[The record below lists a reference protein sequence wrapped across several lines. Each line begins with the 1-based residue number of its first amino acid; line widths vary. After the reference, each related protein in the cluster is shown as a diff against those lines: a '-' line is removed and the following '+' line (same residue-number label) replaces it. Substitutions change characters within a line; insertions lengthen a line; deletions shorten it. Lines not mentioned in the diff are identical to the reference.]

1 MLYCIL
7 IALILSNINCL
18 IRLPGNVSSD
28 YYFVSFMNADKELMY
43 LEPKE
48 KSLYVFPPNLAPSEY
63 EKTSKLNTS
72 EFNENNIPQMIY
84 LHIKYLNATSMEISF
99 FDEEHLSTQI
109 FEKNSSIYDHIS
121 VRPLFDGF
129 SFYAFSNV
137 KNKSENKNTL
147 EIVKFDIATKTST
160 PRFTYRFASEADRV
174 NCYCTATTDNDIF
187 CGMIEKTENST
198 HAFYNH
204 TIFVIDEDD
213 GSDMGKQLIDSS
225 YEIID
230 KKKGTEYMNI
240 LHNKFFTLMSF
251 GEQKMLYCYVNSG
264 VYCGVAQ
271 VRRRRLEV
279 STEKVKIF
287 DNFTYQSKLVSDS
300 ISLRQKGNEFI
311 LSLIDGEAVRFARI
325 SISNSN
331 RITVN
336 YKTAQTF
343 MKSNSPYFAK
353 LFLGNNDQLLLSLA
367 YKEKGEM
374 HPYFT
379 DLEYTSCVD
388 TNVTIYNA
396 EKKLLTFDI
405 TYDIFDAYSKNDIF
419 FFNEGKPINSLLYI
433 NNEKIE
439 ELEKYDVRANIY
451 FNMSA
456 KDYEDIKNQ
465 SVYELQF
472 ANSLDDDSQ
481 KCKLTV
487 NFQKCE
493 SKCEYCTEYKCW
505 DKNWKLIYEK
515 EEKKDKDKDKDK
527 DGDSSDPDSD
537 NNNDNSDKKKG
548 KKSKLKGYQIALIVI
563 GVLLLVALIVGLILF
578 FVCRSKNKEKDE
590 NVEEQVDNE
599 PLTS

>member
-1 MLYCIL
+1 
-7 IALILSNINCL
+7 L

-84 LHIKYLNATSMEISF
+84 LHIKYLNATSIEISF
-99 FDEEHLSTQI
+99 FDEEHLTTQI

-137 KNKSENKNTL
+137 KNKSENKNIL
-147 EIVKFDIATKTST
+147 EIVKFDVATKTST

-187 CGMIEKTENST
+187 CGMIEKTQNST

-251 GEQKMLYCYVNSG
+251 GEEKMLYCYVNSG

-279 STEKVKIF
+279 PTEKVKIF
-287 DNFTYQSKLVSDS
+287 
-300 ISLRQKGNEFI
+300 
-311 LSLIDGEAVRFARI
+311 
-325 SISNSN
+325 
-331 RITVN
+331 
-336 YKTAQTF
+336 
-343 MKSNSPYFAK
+343 
-353 LFLGNNDQLLLSLA
+353 
-367 YKEKGEM
+367 
-374 HPYFT
+374 
-379 DLEYTSCVD
+379 
-388 TNVTIYNA
+388 
-396 EKKLLTFDI
+396 
-405 TYDIFDAYSKNDIF
+405 
-419 FFNEGKPINSLLYI
+419 
-433 NNEKIE
+433 
-439 ELEKYDVRANIY
+439 
-451 FNMSA
+451 
-456 KDYEDIKNQ
+456 
-465 SVYELQF
+465 
-472 ANSLDDDSQ
+472 
-481 KCKLTV
+481 
-487 NFQKCE
+487 
-493 SKCEYCTEYKCW
+493 
-505 DKNWKLIYEK
+505 
-515 EEKKDKDKDKDK
+515 
-527 DGDSSDPDSD
+527 
-537 NNNDNSDKKKG
+537 
-548 KKSKLKGYQIALIVI
+548 
-563 GVLLLVALIVGLILF
+563 
-578 FVCRSKNKEKDE
+578 
-590 NVEEQVDNE
+590 
-599 PLTS
+599 